1 MKNQFTLNV
10 KTPCQEKFNQ
20 FKTTKN
26 GGFCDSCKKEVID
39 FTKLSAS
46 TIANYFS
53 NKNTQNTC
61 GQFKANQL
69 ITYNAMPQSRKR
81 FSLVGSFGLVCLT
94 LFTIS
99 TVQAQDT
106 KNQTNNSKTIV
117 TKIQDSFIVKGNVSD
132 DLEAIPGVNVVLE
145 GTDIGTI
152 TDFDGNFEFPQKLK
166 KGDVLVFSYVG
177 MASKKVKIENK
188 TSAANISLNMQLD
201 TVIIMG
207 EVAVK
212 EVYKS
217 NRKK

>member
-1 MKNQFTLNV
+1 
-10 KTPCQEKFNQ
+10 
-20 FKTTKN
+20 
-26 GGFCDSCKKEVID
+26 
-39 FTKLSAS
+39 
-46 TIANYFS
+46 
-53 NKNTQNTC
+53 
-61 GQFKANQL
+61 
-69 ITYNAMPQSRKR
+69 MPQSRKR
-81 FSLVGSFGLVCLT
+81 FSLVGGFGLACLT

-99 TVQAQDT
+99 IVQAQDT

-145 GTDIGTI
+145 GTDIRTI

-217 NRKK
+217 KRKK

>member
-1 MKNQFTLNV
+1 M
-10 KTPCQEKFNQ
+10 
-20 FKTTKN
+20 
-26 GGFCDSCKKEVID
+26 
-39 FTKLSAS
+39 
-46 TIANYFS
+46 
-53 NKNTQNTC
+53 
-61 GQFKANQL
+61 
-69 ITYNAMPQSRKR
+69 
-81 FSLVGSFGLVCLT
+81 
-94 LFTIS
+94 
-99 TVQAQDT
+99 
-106 KNQTNNSKTIV
+106 
-117 TKIQDSFIVKGNVSD
+117 
-132 DLEAIPGVNVVLE
+132 EAIPGVNVVLE

-166 KGDVLVFSYVG
+166 KGDVLVFSCVG

>member
-1 MKNQFTLNV
+1 M
-10 KTPCQEKFNQ
+10 
-20 FKTTKN
+20 
-26 GGFCDSCKKEVID
+26 
-39 FTKLSAS
+39 
-46 TIANYFS
+46 
-53 NKNTQNTC
+53 
-61 GQFKANQL
+61 
-69 ITYNAMPQSRKR
+69 
-81 FSLVGSFGLVCLT
+81 
-94 LFTIS
+94 
-99 TVQAQDT
+99 
-106 KNQTNNSKTIV
+106 
-117 TKIQDSFIVKGNVSD
+117 
-132 DLEAIPGVNVVLE
+132 EAIPGVNVVLE